1 MDYQF
6 THSTEE
12 ERAARRAQR
21 AEKRRRMQRQRL
33 RMQCLR
39 LGAVLLPL
47 LAVIL
52 IWQAL
57 RPEETEDLT
66 TTVQAAQMEAP
77 APPAEPE
84 PDPVY
89 TVESTAETAAI
100 TTEAASEYAVVIDP
114 AKGTILAQ
122 KAADTPINP
131 ASMTKILTLL
141 VAVEQIQETGVNLD
155 DTFTMT
161 LEITDY
167 CYVNKCSVVGFLND
181 EVIPIRDLLYGT
193 ILPSGADAALGLAY
207 YLCGSQ
213 EAFVELMN
221 EKLEELGLTDTA
233 HFTNCVGL
241 YDEAHHCTVTDMA
254 LILKAAMDN
263 DLCREVLSTHI
274 YHTAS
279 TTQHPEGQDLSNWF
293 LRRIEDHVPENLEV
307 MGGKTGYVVQSGNC
321 AASWAETS
329 DGSSYLCVTGKASS
343 SWQAIYDHV
352 ALYTQY
358 CLPQTESTP

>member
-6 THSTEE
+6 SHSTEQ

-21 AEKRRRMQRQRL
+21 AAERKQKQRRHLRL
-33 RMQCLR
+33 QCLR
-39 LGAVLLPL
+39 LGAVLIPL
-47 LAVIL
+47 LAVCL
-52 IWQAL
+52 LWYAL
-57 RPEETEDLT
+57 RPEEAQDLT
-66 TTVQAAQMEAP
+66 SAVQAAQMEVET
-77 APPAEPE
+77 PPAEPE

-89 TVESTAETAAI
+89 TVAPTAQTASI
-100 TTEAASEYAVVIDP
+100 TTQAASEYAVVIDP
-114 AKGTILAQ
+114 ANGTILAE
-122 KAADTPINP
+122 KAADTRINP

-141 VAVEQIQETGVNLD
+141 VAVEQIEASGASLD

-167 CYVNKCSVVGFLND
+167 CYIHECSVVGFLNE

-221 EKLEELGLTDTA
+221 EKLEELGLSDSA

-241 YDEAHHCTVTDMA
+241 YDEAHNCTVTDMA

-263 DLCREVLSTHI
+263 ELCREILSTHI
-274 YHTAS
+274 YHTQPTA
-279 TTQHPEGQDLSNWF
+279 QHPEGQDLSNWF
-293 LRRIEDHVPENLEV
+293 LRKIEDHVPEGLEV
-307 MGGKTGYVVQSGNC
+307 VGGKTGYVVQSGNC
-321 AASWAETS
+321 AASWAETA
-329 DGSSYLCVTGKASS
+329 DGHRYICVTGNAYSG
-343 SWQAIYDHV
+343 WRAIYDHV

-358 CLPQTESTP
+358 CLEETESTP